1 MVNAQWHGNRGW
13 SHIGHNMQMFS
24 LSFSPLGLI
33 LYVRKVQKKTSP
45 PVLMWQPLHPASPL
59 THLRCYRARP
69 ISLFCWNLW
78 PPRPHPRLK
87 CLNTSP
93 LHVLVV
99 KVRWVHGLKKRDLKK
114 KITQKKAA
122 DNSFPVSES
131 VFHLTFSNKKEPFPM
146 SFLKYARKKKKLAR
160 LS

>member
-1 MVNAQWHGNRGW
+1 MVTHRSQHADVFIEFLTSGSNFVCQKSAKEDFTSSLNVTAPSPCQS
-13 SHIGHNMQMFS
+13 SHPFEMLPG
-24 LSFSPLGLI
+24 
-33 LYVRKVQKKTSP
+33 TSN
-45 PVLMWQPLHPASPL
+45 QPLLLKFMTPH
-59 THLRCYRARP
+59 
-69 ISLFCWNLW
+69 
-78 PPRPHPRLK
+78 PHPRLK

-114 KITQKKAA
+114 NHTKKAA